1 MKVMTAFTERL
12 GLEYPIIQ
20 APMAGFST
28 PEMCIAVS
36 GAGGLGCIAAAV
48 STPDQ
53 ITQMSAAVRAGTS
66 KPFGINL
73 FAPVP
78 HARAANSEAALNRV
92 AGYFAELGLPRPEMP
107 GAAGEDFD
115 RQFDAVL
122 ESGAAVFSFTFG
134 LLPERCVAAAKA
146 RGMLVAGTATTV
158 NEARLLKAAGVDA
171 IVAQGS
177 EAGAHRGT
185 FDVPFDRAM
194 VGTMAL
200 VPQVADATGLPV
212 IAAGGIG
219 DGRGIAAALM
229 LGADAAQPGT
239 AFLLCDESG
248 APEAHKLAIE
258 AAQEDETRVT
268 RAYSGRPAR
277 GIVNRFMNEVEAG
290 GADAVLP
297 YPQQNV
303 LTRALRAEAAR
314 QGRPEFLSLWAGQA
328 MGLARREP
336 AAATVRRLASEME
349 AALGR
354 YGAG

>member
-1 MKVMTAFTERL
+1 MKVTTAVTERL

-36 GAGGLGCIAAAV
+36 DAGGLGFIATASAPADEVAQASAV
-48 STPDQ
+48 
-53 ITQMSAAVRAGTS
+53 VRERTR
-66 KPFGINL
+66 KPYGINL

-78 HARAANSEAALNRV
+78 QLEAVNAKAAVDRV
-92 AGYFAELGLPRPEMP
+92 AGYYAELGLPRPELP
-107 GAAGEDFD
+107 GPVAGDFD
-115 RQFDAVL
+115 RQFEAVL
-122 ESGAAVFSFTFG
+122 ESGAAVLSFTFG
-134 LLPERCVAAAKA
+134 LLPERCILAAKA

-185 FDVPFDRAM
+185 FDVPFERAM

-219 DGRGIAAALM
+219 DGRGIAAILM

-239 AFLLCDESG
+239 AFLLCDESA
-248 APEAHKLAIE
+248 APEAHKVAIE

-277 GIVNRFMNEVEAG
+277 GIVNRFMDEVEG
-290 GADAVLP
+290 GSADAVLP
-297 YPQQNV
+297 YPQQNA
-303 LTRALRAEAAR
+303 LTRLLRAEAAR
-314 QGRPEFLSLWAGQA
+314 QGRPEFLALWAGQA

-336 AAATVRRLASEME
+336 AAATVRRLAGEME

-354 YGAG
+354 FGG